1 MSRARR
7 GPSSPFVAPAW
18 ITLASLV
25 GLVSALMGDGLFN
38 LVSWLVFTALVAL
51 AIRAWIKR
59 ERGRRS

>member
-1 MSRARR
+1 
-7 GPSSPFVAPAW
+7 VAPAW

-38 LVSWLVFTALVAL
+38 LVSWLVFAALVAL
-51 AIRAWIKR
+51 AIRAWVKR

>member
-7 GPSSPFVAPAW
+7 GASSPFVAPAW

-25 GLVSALMGDGLFN
+25 GLVSALMGDGMFN
-38 LVSWLVFTALVAL
+38 LVSWLVFAALVAL
-51 AIRAWIKR
+51 AIRAWVKR

>member
-7 GPSSPFVAPAW
+7 GASSPFVAPAW

-38 LVSWLVFTALVAL
+38 LVSWLVFAALVAL
-51 AIRAWIKR
+51 AIRAWVKR

>member
-7 GPSSPFVAPAW
+7 GASSPFVAPAW

-51 AIRAWIKR
+51 AIRAWVKR

>member
-7 GPSSPFVAPAW
+7 GASSPFVAPAW

-38 LVSWLVFTALVAL
+38 LVSWLVFAALVAL